1 MKTYAEKKGEKPF
14 DWNKFLENPPE
25 WGWEEHLDACDLS
38 CQWVTCACGNQC
50 YIIPRYPIGSPV
62 DYKLESLG
70 IAFNNSIQDA
80 KYDVAKEI
88 LAKIE
93 KRSEEIRAELIKQE
107 MQALTALAGGEN

>member
-1 MKTYAEKKGEKPF
+1 MITYAEKKGEKPF

-50 YIIPRYPIGSPV
+50 DIIPRYPIGSPV
-62 DYKLESLG
+62 DEELQYMG
-70 IAFNNSIQDA
+70 IDFDCEIKRA
-80 KYDVAKEI
+80 KWQKAKEI

-93 KRSEEIRAELIKQE
+93 KRSAELIFE
-107 MQALTALAGGEN
+107 LTK